1 VDNRARPDEA
11 EPVTAPAHPP
21 TDVPP
26 GRRWTV
32 GRVLAI
38 TTVVL
43 LVAMWGYVLYL
54 AFGPGRQPPPDR
66 LSDPT
71 FATDAQA
78 ICEAAHAD
86 VDQLPR
92 AIEATDADERADVVA
107 EANARFTAMV
117 DDLEAITPPG
127 EDGQI
132 VTEWLADWRTY
143 LGDRA
148 DYVEALRRDPDTQ
161 LVVTAKDREQITE
174 YIDAFSAD
182 NKMITCATPID
193 V

>member
-1 VDNRARPDEA
+1 
-11 EPVTAPAHPP
+11 
-21 TDVPP
+21 
-26 GRRWTV
+26 
-32 GRVLAI
+32 VLVVA
-38 TTVVL
+38 TVVL
-43 LVAMWGYVLYL
+43 MVAMWGYVVYL
-54 AFGPGRQPPPDR
+54 AFGPGRQAPPDR

-71 FATDAQA
+71 FAPRAQA
-78 ICEAAHAD
+78 ICEATHAE

-92 AIEATDADERADVVA
+92 AIDAPDAAQRADVIA
-107 EANARFTAMV
+107 EANERFAAMV
-117 DDLEAITPPG
+117 DDLEAITTAG
-127 EDGQI
+127 EDGEI
-132 VTEWLADWRTY
+132 VSAWLADWRVY

-148 DYVEALRRDPDTQ
+148 DYVEALRRDPEAQ